1 MPQRFKPYVSE
12 VNHWVL
18 ATDPAE
24 YSYDDLER
32 DTSTVWDGVTDYLA
46 LKNLRDMD
54 EDDLA
59 LLLYTDGEPRLV
71 AVARVTSDP
80 YPDPDGNDPTQM
92 VVDVVPEGRLEAP
105 IPLADL
111 LDDPAFRD
119 WDLVATPDLDVAPL
133 PPDLWQRLLERS
145 RERLTT
151 ARPSARA

>member
-1 MPQRFKPYVSE
+1 M
-12 VNHWVL
+12 
-18 ATDPAE
+18 
-24 YSYDDLER
+24 
-32 DTSTVWDGVTDYLA
+32 
-46 LKNLRDMD
+46 
-54 EDDLA
+54 
-59 LLLYTDGEPRLV
+59 